1 MTGRSSL
8 PDPRHDCPA
17 AVDALWGPARGLAGA
32 VDLAAV
38 ELPMLRLPELDVDLS
53 AWARP
58 VVPGALAGAML
69 LGTLAG
75 PAQAMPDRRA
85 RPVTAHSPATPL
97 GLPAVVEPFA
107 ALDQQTRCDP
117 DAKPGVLKF
126 RKLVL
131 SSYPD
136 TGSDGIVRACGIG
149 GTSEHKEGRAWDWAV
164 SARNPRQRAEA
175 EALLRWLLAPDA
187 EGHQAAMAR
196 RLGIMYIVWD
206 RHMWRAYDASAGW
219 QPYTRGEAHT
229 DHVHFSFS
237 RAGAAGRTSFW
248 RATGRAAI
256 VDLVRQAR
264 GHVLRPGAS
273 GPAVR
278 TLQTALHLR
287 VSGRYGRTTAS
298 AVVRFQ
304 RAHGL
309 VPDGVVGKGTW
320 DAIARTVV
328 PRPAAAPAQPG
339 AQPIRH
345 HVTRPTAPE
354 LHSKPPVTV
363 AEVRQLRRRVL
374 RVGRSGP
381 AVLTVQ
387 RLVGASPTGR
397 FDAATLRLVTRFQRG
412 HRLVADG
419 VIGER
424 TWDALTA
431 AAADYEAR
439 WWAQEK
445 QRRLAVA
452 RAEAARAHA
461 ARRAA
466 LLLHQRTVLKL
477 GAKGPAVVA
486 VQRRLGL
493 HADGVYGERTMAAVA
508 GYQRRH
514 HLVPDGVCGPRTWR
528 ALAG

>member
-1 MTGRSSL
+1 MPSRSAR
-8 PDPRHDCPA
+8 PAPTDCPA
-17 AVDALWGPARGLAGA
+17 VPGADALWGPARGLAGA
-32 VDLAAV
+32 VDLAGI
-38 ELPMLRLPELDVDLS
+38 ELPTLRWPDLDLDF
-53 AWARP
+53 AAMARP
-58 VVPGALAGAML
+58 IVPGALAGAL
-69 LGTLAG
+69 LVGTLAG
-75 PAQAMPDRRA
+75 PAEATPDRRST
-85 RPVTAHSPATPL
+85 RPSAHSPSTPL
-97 GLPAVVEPFA
+97 GLPAGIEPFA

-131 SSYPD
+131 STYPN
-136 TGSDGIVRACGIG
+136 TGSAGIVRACGLG
-149 GTSEHKEGRAWDWAV
+149 GTSEHKEGRAWDWSV
-164 SARNPRQRAEA
+164 SRRVPQQRAQA
-175 EALLRWLLAPDA
+175 EAMLRWLLAPDA
-187 EGHQAAMAR
+187 EGRPAAMAR

-206 RHMWRAYDASAGW
+206 RHMWRAYDARAGW
-219 QPYTRGEAHT
+219 QPYSRGEAHT
-229 DHVHFSFS
+229 EHMHISFS

-256 VDLVRQAR
+256 IDLVRVAR
-264 GHVLRPGAS
+264 TQVLRPGAS

-278 TLQTALHLR
+278 TLQKALK
-287 VSGRYGRTTAS
+287 VRTTGQFGRSTTS
-298 AVVRFQ
+298 AVIRFQ

-309 VPDGVVGKGTW
+309 SADGVVGKGTW
-320 DAIARTVV
+320 AVIARIVTPRPPAVPPAKSV
-328 PRPAAAPAQPG
+328 PRASKPVAAPVEAG
-339 AQPIRH
+339 
-345 HVTRPTAPE
+345 
-354 LHSKPPVTV
+354 PPVTV

-387 RLVGASPTGR
+387 RLVGAHPTGR
-397 FDAATLRLVTRFQRG
+397 FDAATLKLVTRFQRG
-412 HRLVADG
+412 HRLAADG

-439 WWAQEK
+439 WWAKEK

-466 LLLHQRTVLKL
+466 LLLHQRAVLKL
-477 GAKGPAVVA
+477 GARGPAVVA

-493 HADGVYGERTMAAVA
+493 NADGVYGERTMAAVA

>member
-1 MTGRSSL
+1 MTSHVRL
-8 PDPRHDCPA
+8 PGVARVD
-17 AVDALWGPARGLAGA
+17 DALWGPARGLAGA
-32 VDLAAV
+32 VDLAGI
-38 ELPMLRLPELDVDLS
+38 ELPTLRLPAVDL
-53 AWARP
+53 AGLARP
-58 VVPGALAGAML
+58 VVPGALAGAL
-69 LGTLAG
+69 LVGTLAG
-75 PAQAMPDRRA
+75 PAQALPDRRDQRLTA
-85 RPVTAHSPATPL
+85 RAPVAPL
-97 GLPAVVEPFA
+97 GLPAAVEPFA

-117 DAKPGVLKF
+117 TAKPGVLKF
-126 RKLVL
+126 RKFVL

-136 TGSDGIVRACGIG
+136 TSSDGIVRACGIG

-164 SARNPRQRAEA
+164 SARNPHQRAEA
-175 EALLRWLLAPDA
+175 QALLSWLLAPDA
-187 EGHQAAMAR
+187 EGRPAAMAR

-206 RHMWRAYDASAGW
+206 RHMWRAYDARAGW
-219 QPYTRGEAHT
+219 QPYSRGEAHT

-237 RAGAAGRTSFW
+237 RAGASGRTSFW

-256 VDLVRQAR
+256 VDLVRQAK
-264 GHVLRPGAS
+264 GHVLRPGS
-273 GPAVR
+273 RGPAVR
-278 TLQTALHLR
+278 TLQVALR
-287 VSGRYGRTTAS
+287 VPASGRFGRATTS

-309 VPDGVVGKGTW
+309 VADGVVGRATW
-320 DAIARTVV
+320 DAMARAVAQ
-328 PRPAAAPAQPG
+328 RPAPPRVTKPAHRARDTAPQAAPA
-339 AQPIRH
+339 R
-345 HVTRPTAPE
+345 
-354 LHSKPPVTV
+354 PPVTV

-387 RLVGASPTGR
+387 RLVGAQPTGR
-397 FDAATLRLVTRFQRG
+397 FDAATARLVTRFQRG
-412 HRLVADG
+412 HHLTADSVVG
-419 VIGER
+419 PR

-461 ARRAA
+461 ARKAA
-466 LLLHQRTVLKL
+466 LLVHERTVLRL
-477 GAKGPAVVA
+477 GARGPAVVA

-493 HADGVYGERTMAAVA
+493 PVDGVFGERTMAAVA